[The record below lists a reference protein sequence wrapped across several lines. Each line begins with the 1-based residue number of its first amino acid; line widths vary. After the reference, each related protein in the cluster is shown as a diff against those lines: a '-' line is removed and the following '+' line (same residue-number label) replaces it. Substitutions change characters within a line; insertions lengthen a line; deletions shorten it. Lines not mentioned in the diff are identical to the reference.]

1 MEHKILCVHSI
12 FLYVWG
18 MQITT
23 SYPTVDALYRA
34 AWQAITKM
42 YNEEAAKYD
51 TSMATG
57 LALLSIDPVHGT
69 PSTAIAPKMGM
80 EATSLSRTL
89 KTLENKG
96 LIVREPNPDDG
107 RSVLLKLTTAGL
119 EKRDLSKSFVVKF
132 NEQVTQNI
140 DAKKLEA
147 FMDVSETIIELIQS
161 KNIYK

>member
-1 MEHKILCVHSI
+1 
-12 FLYVWG
+12 
-18 MQITT
+18 
-23 SYPTVDALYRA
+23 
-34 AWQAITKM
+34 
-42 YNEEAAKYD
+42 
-51 TSMATG
+51 MATG

-69 PSTAIAPKMGM
+69 PSTGIAPKMGM

-132 NEQVTQNI
+132 NEHITQNI

-147 FMDVSETIIELIQS
+147 FREVSETIIELIQS

>member
-1 MEHKILCVHSI
+1 
-12 FLYVWG
+12 
-18 MQITT
+18 MQVTT
-23 SYPTVDALYRA
+23 SYPTIDALYRA
-34 AWQAITKM
+34 AWQAIAKM

-51 TSMATG
+51 TTMATG

-89 KTLENKG
+89 KTLDNKG

-132 NEQVTQNI
+132 NEHITQNI

-147 FMDVSETIIELIQS
+147 FREVSESIIELIQS

>member
-1 MEHKILCVHSI
+1 
-12 FLYVWG
+12 
-18 MQITT
+18 
-23 SYPTVDALYRA
+23 
-34 AWQAITKM
+34 M

-107 RSVLLKLTTAGL
+107 RSVLLKLTKKGL
-119 EKRDLSKSFVVKF
+119 DKRDLSKSFVLEF
-132 NEQVTQNI
+132 NEKVAQNI
-140 DAKKLEA
+140 DFEKLEA
-147 FMDVSETIIELIQS
+147 FREVSETIIDLIQS

>member
-1 MEHKILCVHSI
+1 MLEN
-12 FLYVWG
+12 
-18 MQITT
+18 T
-23 SYPTVDALYRA
+23 SYPTIDALYRA
-34 AWQAITKM
+34 ASQAFAKM
-42 YNEEAAKYD
+42 YNDEDSIYD
-51 TSMATG
+51 TTMATG
-57 LALLSIDPVHGT
+57 LALLSIDAVHGT

-89 KTLENKG
+89 KTLDNKG

-147 FMDVSETIIELIQS
+147 FREVSETIIELIQS

>member
-1 MEHKILCVHSI
+1 
-12 FLYVWG
+12 
-18 MQITT
+18 MQVTT
-23 SYPTVDALYRA
+23 SYPTIDALYRA
-34 AWQAITKM
+34 AWQAIAKM

-51 TSMATG
+51 TTMATG

-119 EKRDLSKSFVVKF
+119 DKRDLSKSFVVKF

-147 FMDVSETIIELIQS
+147 FREVSETIIELIQS

>member
-1 MEHKILCVHSI
+1 
-12 FLYVWG
+12 
-18 MQITT
+18 MQVTT
-23 SYPTVDALYRA
+23 SYPTIDALYRA
-34 AWQAITKM
+34 AWQAIAKM
-42 YNEEAAKYD
+42 YNEEAAKHE

-57 LALLSIDPVHGT
+57 LALLSIDPVYGT

-96 LIVREPNPDDG
+96 LILREPNPDDG

-119 EKRDLSKSFVVKF
+119 EKRDLSKSFVLKF
-132 NEQVTQNI
+132 NERVGQHV
-140 DAKKLEA
+140 DEKKLET
-147 FMDVSETIIELIQS
+147 FREVSEIIIELIQS

>member
-1 MEHKILCVHSI
+1 
-12 FLYVWG
+12 
-18 MQITT
+18 MQTTT

-34 AWQAITKM
+34 AWQAIAKM

-107 RSVLLKLTTAGL
+107 RSVLLKLTKKGL
-119 EKRDLSKSFVVKF
+119 DKRDLSKSFVLEF
-132 NEQVTQNI
+132 NEKVAQNI
-140 DAKKLEA
+140 DFEKLEA
-147 FMDVSETIIELIQS
+147 FREVSETIIELIQS

>member
-1 MEHKILCVHSI
+1 
-12 FLYVWG
+12 

-34 AWQAITKM
+34 AWQAISKM

-107 RSVLLKLTTAGL
+107 RSVLLKLTKKGL
-119 EKRDLSKSFVVKF
+119 DKRDLSKSFVLEF
-132 NEQVTQNI
+132 NKKVAQNI
-140 DAKKLEA
+140 DFEKLEA
-147 FMDVSETIIELIQS
+147 FREVSETIIELIQS

>member
-1 MEHKILCVHSI
+1 
-12 FLYVWG
+12 
-18 MQITT
+18 MQVTT
-23 SYPTVDALYRA
+23 SYPTIDALYRA
-34 AWQAITKM
+34 AWQAIAKM

-51 TSMATG
+51 TTMATG
-57 LALLSIDPVHGT
+57 LALLSIDPIHGT

-89 KTLENKG
+89 KTLDNKG
-96 LIVREPNPDDG
+96 LIVREPNSDDG

-147 FMDVSETIIELIQS
+147 FREVSETIIELIQS

>member
-1 MEHKILCVHSI
+1 MHL
-12 FLYVWG
+12 
-18 MQITT
+18 TT
-23 SYPTVDALYRA
+23 SYPTIDALYRA
-34 AWQAITKM
+34 AWQAIAKM
-42 YNEEAAKYD
+42 YNEEAAKHE

-96 LIVREPNPDDG
+96 LILREPNPDDG

-119 EKRDLSKSFVVKF
+119 EKRDLSKSFVLKF
-132 NEQVTQNI
+132 NERVAQHV
-140 DAKKLEA
+140 DAKKLET
-147 FMDVSETIIELIQS
+147 FREVSEIIIELIQS

>member
-1 MEHKILCVHSI
+1 
-12 FLYVWG
+12 
-18 MQITT
+18 MQVTT
-23 SYPTVDALYRA
+23 SYPTIDALYRA
-34 AWQAITKM
+34 AWQAIAKM

-51 TSMATG
+51 TTMATG

-119 EKRDLSKSFVVKF
+119 DKRDLSKSFVVKF

-147 FMDVSETIIELIQS
+147 FREVSESIIELIQS

>member
-1 MEHKILCVHSI
+1 
-12 FLYVWG
+12 

-34 AWQAITKM
+34 AWQAIAKM

-96 LIVREPNPDDG
+96 LIVRQPNPDDG

-147 FMDVSETIIELIQS
+147 FREVSETIIELIQS

>member
-1 MEHKILCVHSI
+1 
-12 FLYVWG
+12 
-18 MQITT
+18 
-23 SYPTVDALYRA
+23 
-34 AWQAITKM
+34 
-42 YNEEAAKYD
+42 
-51 TSMATG
+51 MATG

-119 EKRDLSKSFVVKF
+119 EKRDLSKSFVLEF
-132 NEQVTQNI
+132 NEKIAQNI
-140 DAKKLEA
+140 DAKKLET
-147 FMDVSETIIELIQS
+147 FREVSETIVELIQS
-161 KNIYK
+161 KKIYK

>member
-1 MEHKILCVHSI
+1 
-12 FLYVWG
+12 
-18 MQITT
+18 MQVST
-23 SYPTVDALYRA
+23 SYPTIDALYRA
-34 AWQAITKM
+34 AWQAIAKM

-51 TSMATG
+51 TTMATG
-57 LALLSIDPVHGT
+57 LALLSIDPIHGT

-89 KTLENKG
+89 KTLDNKG

-147 FMDVSETIIELIQS
+147 FREVSETIIELIQS
-161 KNIYK
+161 KTIYQ

>member
-140 DAKKLEA
+140 DAKKREA
-147 FMDVSETIIELIQS
+147 FRQVSETIIELIQS